1 MRRFVVPLLAAF
13 TAGLGAAE
21 PVLRDSPFLP
31 AGGAAAPAPAA
42 PEAHEFTG
50 VIVSGANVLVNLTD
64 TQAKRSVWIA
74 VGRTDEGI
82 EVLEYDR
89 KADAVSIRLKGG
101 DIKRL
106 ALRQPSVAAA
116 SGATVATVAVA
127 PMVPL
132 PPPSSPQQAEREAR
146 MLVSD
151 LLEIGMQQ
159 RKAYEEA
166 QRKAALEAARRA
178 GRTSPEAAAP
188 RP

>member
-1 MRRFVVPLLAAF
+1 MRRLAVPLLAALA
-13 TAGLGAAE
+13 AGLGAAE
-21 PVLRDSPFLP
+21 PVLRESPFLP
-31 AGGAAAPAPAA
+31 AAGAATPAAAA

-50 VIVSGANVLVNLTD
+50 VIVSGAGVLVNLTD
-64 TQAKRSVWIA
+64 TQARRSVWIA
-74 VGRTDEGI
+74 VGKTVDGI

-89 KADAVSIRLKGG
+89 KADAVSVRLKGG
-101 DIKRL
+101 ELKRL
-106 ALRQPSVAAA
+106 ALRQPAVAAT

-127 PMVPL
+127 PVVPL
-132 PPPSSPQQAEREAR
+132 PPPATPQEAEREAR

-178 GRTSPEAAAP
+178 GRTAPEAGAT